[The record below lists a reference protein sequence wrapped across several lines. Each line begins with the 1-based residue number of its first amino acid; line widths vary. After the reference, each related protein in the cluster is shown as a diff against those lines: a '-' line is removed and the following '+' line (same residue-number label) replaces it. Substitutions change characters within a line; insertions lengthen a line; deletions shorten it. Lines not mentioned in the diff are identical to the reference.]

1 MCFTYSRDFIKRQ
14 KAHFFCAGCVL
25 RSKKTHLASVRIYAR
40 SAFYVTGKNFHASAW
55 QGLSYDIKKVP
66 SIRNFFI
73 SWKWDLNPRPTHYE
87 CVALPTELIQQIFFF
102 QPTKLLYIISFY
114 LASVFFIKM
123 IYDDIAPVFQIHV
136 QKTRAIFSHI
146 VSVQSQ
152 AKFHKTD
159 VKCLHF

>member
-1 MCFTYSRDFIKRQ
+1 MSEVHIPLRTGRILAECFHVIGNRK
-14 KAHFFCAGCVL
+14 
-25 RSKKTHLASVRIYAR
+25 
-40 SAFYVTGKNFHASAW
+40 FYN
-55 QGLSYDIKKVP
+55 IKKVP
-66 SIRNFFI
+66 PIRNFFI

-87 CVALPTELIQQIFFF
+87 CVALPTELIQHIFFF

-159 VKCLHF
+159 VKCLHFEDCF